1 MNFGVFMNLY
11 KKNIIVT
18 GGTSGIGLELVRI
31 LAKNNK
37 VIVIS
42 KRGDL
47 PDDLIN
53 SQYSIQLYHT
63 DLAKKA
69 EIESVVD
76 QIQKKYSLID
86 VLINN
91 AAIQNTPEFLSDDF
105 NYDLI
110 QTEIDVNFTAV
121 CHLTYLVLPMLLQA
135 KRGNII
141 NINTGL
147 AIAPKQSSA
156 IYCATKSALDSLS
169 KSLSYQLE
177 DTNVDVSQVFLPLV
191 DTPMTFGRGENKL
204 RAEDVASYIVQG
216 TKDIGKVKLLRLIN
230 YLVPSLAQRI
240 MRSR

>member
-1 MNFGVFMNLY
+1 MNLY